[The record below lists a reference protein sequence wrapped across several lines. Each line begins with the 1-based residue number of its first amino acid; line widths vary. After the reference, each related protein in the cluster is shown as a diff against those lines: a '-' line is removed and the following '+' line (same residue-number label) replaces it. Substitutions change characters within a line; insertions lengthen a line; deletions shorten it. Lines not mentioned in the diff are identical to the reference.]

1 MAERSLS
8 SRLWYVALFIGIGAL
23 VWLFRL
29 LPLQGLGDAGRPPGE
44 TGLSWTTW
52 PAPDL
57 MLALVLAWVVRRP
70 DLLPASVVVA
80 FVFVEDIL
88 MMRPPGLWALIVLMA
103 TEFLRR
109 RNPTLR
115 GLSFW
120 LEYGLIAAL
129 MLGMFVLNRMVLGI
143 VMVPQAPLGLSLAQ
157 FVGTVAI
164 YPLVAAALHFGLG
177 LRKPATGEVDD
188 LGQKL

>member
-8 SRLWYVALFIGIGAL
+8 SRLWYIALFIGIGAL
-23 VWLFRL
+23 IWLFRL
-29 LPLQGLGDAGRPPGE
+29 LPLQGLGDVTREPGA
-44 TGLSWTTW
+44 TGISWDGW

-57 MLALVLAWVVRRP
+57 MLALILAWVVRRP
-70 DLLPASVVVA
+70 DMLPAPVIA
-80 FVFVEDIL
+80 GYVFVEDIL
-88 MMRPPGLWALIVLMA
+88 MMRPPGLWALIVLGM
-103 TEFLRR
+103 TEFLRK
-109 RNPTLR
+109 RNQTLR

-120 LEYGLIAAL
+120 LEYALISAL
-129 MLGMFVLNRMVLGI
+129 MLGMFLFNRMVLGI

-157 FVGTVAI
+157 FIGTVAI
-164 YPLVAAALHFGLG
+164 YPLVAAALHFGLS